1 MEYGYFDS
9 EVTGFDDATG
19 LPIFD
24 RAQDSDFMAAMF
36 ASIWGNGVYPNP
48 SDNLQVMER
57 DDSQFGV
64 KVMPG
69 KLWIQGRFGKE
80 IEVSDFVFDAASST
94 APRIDIIV
102 AELNKPNR
110 EVTLK
115 YIKGTPATTP
125 TAPELVRTSDVYQ
138 ICLAQCTIRRNA
150 TKVNQSDILD
160 TRSNTVLCGYVSGV
174 ITQVDTQTLFN
185 QYLAKMEE
193 LNSLMEELGK
203 NPPEGVMYQ
212 HVYDPTKSGVVVD
225 AEKLGGQPPEY
236 YKNDYLVLH
245 GQATSMQAGV
255 DTSLAAATV
264 DVNDSPFVWD
274 SGTNALWGD
283 NTVPYRYAR
292 VHIDLSISG
301 GVKLGFVSVNVAGTM
316 INPNKSG
323 ALSYST
329 YFSEATG
336 KSMMIG
342 GDFFVAL
349 KDSGSLQFT
358 AQQNGSVAQTA
369 GMRAT
374 VEFIK

>member
-1 MEYGYFDS
+1 MFRGCTFEEQQVNSKDDGGLYREIFRKDGILWGCEMTVTNTALTIQPGRLIISGREIRVDGATQIPFTGPIQNGYGQVVLTIDLSKTATKEEFDQV
-9 EVTGFDDATG
+9 E
-19 LPIFD
+19 
-24 RAQDSDFMAAMF
+24 
-36 ASIWGNGVYPNP
+36 ASVVY
-48 SDNLQVMER
+48 
-57 DDSQFGV
+57 
-64 KVMPG
+64 
-69 KLWIQGRFGKE
+69 
-80 IEVSDFVFDAASST
+80 ST
-94 APRIDIIV
+94 TS
-102 AELNKPNR
+102 LF
-110 EVTLK
+110 
-115 YIKGTPATTP
+115 
-125 TAPELVRTSDVYQ
+125 PELTQGEINTSNGDMVYQ
-138 ICLAQCTIRRNA
+138 QELAVVSIAGGNITGI
-150 TKVNQSDILD
+150 
-160 TRSNTVLCGYVSGV
+160 TRQ
-174 ITQVDTQTLFN
+174 I
-185 QYLAKMEE
+185 
-193 LNSLMEELGK
+193 
-203 NPPEGVMYQ
+203 EGVEI
-212 HVYDPTKSGVVVD
+212 D
-225 AEKLGGQPPEY
+225 AERLGGQPPEY
-236 YKNDYLVLH
+236 YKNDYLVIH

-374 VEFIK
+374 AEFIK